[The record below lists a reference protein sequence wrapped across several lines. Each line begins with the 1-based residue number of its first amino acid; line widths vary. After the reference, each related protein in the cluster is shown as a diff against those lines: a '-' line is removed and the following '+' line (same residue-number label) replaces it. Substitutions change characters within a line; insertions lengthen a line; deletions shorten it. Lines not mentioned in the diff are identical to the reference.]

1 MALPGAY
8 AVLAA
13 AIVAE
18 VVATVSL
25 KATEGFTRLW
35 PVALVVG
42 GYALSLYLLSLS
54 LERLPLAFVYSVWAG
69 FGMAGAAIA
78 GWWLFGE
85 VLDAS
90 AVAGIALIA
99 AGVYVLARAMG
110 GPGA

>member
-1 MALPGAY
+1 MTGPGAY

-35 PVALVVG
+35 PIALVVG
-42 GYALSLYLLSLS
+42 GYAISFWLLSLS
-54 LERLPLAFVYSVWAG
+54 LERLPLAVVYCVWAG

-78 GWWLFGE
+78 GWLLFGE
-85 VLDAS
+85 ALDVS

-110 GPGA
+110 GPAA